1 MFIELED
8 RSQQI
13 YCSEV
18 QDFLPGHSFVDE
30 SGRPADTRVKAVSS
44 ALFAKDCEVSDS
56 FSMFLFFIIGLR
68 SSDDNSIITGDCL
81 QAIGHDETLLCRQI
95 PKASSDICNLF
106 AFEPFTGD
114 AHVSLVCI
122 SIHTGHPHHC
132 VMQVTKVIQ
141 VMRDFLSARVLQVEG
156 IKSESTA
163 SGRVFRL

>member
-1 MFIELED
+1 M
-8 RSQQI
+8 
-13 YCSEV
+13 
-18 QDFLPGHSFVDE
+18 
-30 SGRPADTRVKAVSS
+30 RVVGLQTHVLRQCLQLCLLKIARFPIVS
-44 ALFAKDCEVSDS
+44 LC
-56 FSMFLFFIIGLR
+56 FSFFIIGLR

-81 QAIGHDETLLCRQI
+81 QAIGHYETLLCRQI